1 MGSKK
6 KQPEPVT
13 VVPKGTLN
21 SKTIVINVLWGLA
34 NLSPTVQEFFV
45 RMGWGTVEIVEATAL
60 LNVVLRYM
68 TKGPIDR
75 RLMALRQGFRWLT
88 GRKPK

>member
-1 MGSKK
+1 MGRKK

-13 VVPKGTLN
+13 VVPKGTLT

-34 NLSPTVQEFFV
+34 NLSQPVQEFFV
-45 RMGWGTVEIVEATAL
+45 RMGWGTAEIVEATVL

-75 RLMALRQGFRWLT
+75 RLMALRQGARWLT